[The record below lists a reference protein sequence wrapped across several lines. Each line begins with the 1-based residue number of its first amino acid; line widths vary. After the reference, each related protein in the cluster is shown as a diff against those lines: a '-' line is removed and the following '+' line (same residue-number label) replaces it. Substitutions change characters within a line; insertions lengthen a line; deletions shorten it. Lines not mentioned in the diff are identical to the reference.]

1 MLDSDISPDHQH
13 RTRNISKKEA
23 RRQRILAP
31 LLLIFM
37 VTVATAVAA
46 VVFEMNRRSLD
57 LEGALRLGE
66 AKYAEY
72 KRLHSPVS
80 INRNSGEVNPEVVAA
95 VDAWPAHQA
104 SIPEVKINGSNAVI
118 NGIKKVAWASGD
130 DPSFIPLTFADD
142 VLKAMRVMQAD
153 PSHKAT
159 YRRLVA
165 IDKTIGPIL
174 AERKMPGLLRAICWI
189 ESQGAV
195 EYEDL
200 QRERLGLWALTPE
213 VAREHG
219 LDLTERPDPRLDP
232 VMSTLAARSY
242 LMELFYQTGGKS
254 WLLASMAYPKG
265 PGAIRDIRS
274 RKNTWTEEEL
284 GLWHW
289 LREDLIP
296 VEERKYLVKV
306 VAAAVLF
313 EEAIAFNIRPE
324 EDHRDWE
331 QY

>member
-159 YRRLVA
+159 
-165 IDKTIGPIL
+165 
-174 AERKMPGLLRAICWI
+174 
-189 ESQGAV
+189 
-195 EYEDL
+195 
-200 QRERLGLWALTPE
+200 
-213 VAREHG
+213 
-219 LDLTERPDPRLDP
+219 
-232 VMSTLAARSY
+232 
-242 LMELFYQTGGKS
+242 
-254 WLLASMAYPKG
+254 
-265 PGAIRDIRS
+265 
-274 RKNTWTEEEL
+274 
-284 GLWHW
+284 
-289 LREDLIP
+289 
-296 VEERKYLVKV
+296 
-306 VAAAVLF
+306 
-313 EEAIAFNIRPE
+313 
-324 EDHRDWE
+324 
-331 QY
+331 